1 MRIPDSHFTA
11 VTNAFRRGR
20 LIAFLGAGVNLCDRP
35 DSVSWNS
42 RTRNCLPNG
51 SELAEY
57 IREEFGCD
65 CSAADLARVSQYVAV
80 TEGPGPLYGQLHGIF
95 DHDYEPTSIHRLLAS
110 LPAALRQKGYPS
122 SQLIVTTN
130 YDDVLERAFA
140 AAGESIDVV
149 TYVADPPHQRG
160 KFLHIKPGEKPFLID
175 VPNQYRDLALG
186 ERSTVLK
193 IHGTVVRNTATA
205 DDDSYVITEDH
216 YIDYLARTDLAK
228 LIPTAIV
235 SQFSRSNFLFLGYGL
250 RDWNLRVILNRIWGE
265 QKLAYASWAIQL
277 HPDDLDRRFWMRR
290 GVEILE
296 AGLSEYG
303 GALKERIETLAPA

>member
-1 MRIPDSHFTA
+1 MT
-11 VTNAFRRGR
+11 
-20 LIAFLGAGVNLCDRP
+20 GVQTCA
-35 DSVSWNS
+35 
-42 RTRNCLPNG
+42 LPI
-51 SELAEY
+51 Y
-57 IREEFGCD
+57 
-65 CSAADLARVSQYVAV
+65 
-80 TEGPGPLYGQLHGIF
+80 
-95 DHDYEPTSIHRLLAS
+95 
-110 LPAALRQKGYPS
+110 
-122 SQLIVTTN
+122 
-130 YDDVLERAFA
+130 
-140 AAGESIDVV
+140 
-149 TYVADPPHQRG
+149 
-160 KFLHIKPGEKPFLID
+160 
-175 VPNQYRDLALG
+175 
-186 ERSTVLK
+186 
-193 IHGTVVRNTATA
+193 TATA